1 MGLQSD
7 PTERYHFHVL
17 VITLS
22 ILMSSLGPH
31 ATLPGWW
38 SGYPT
43 STLGTKLRTHFLA
56 WLFGPWWEIVL
67 GKEVETHSSIL
78 AWKTPWTEEPG
89 EL

>member
-1 MGLQSD
+1 MDTHSSILAWRIPWTQQPGRLQPVGLQSD

-22 ILMSSLGPH
+22 ILMSSLGSH

-43 STLGTKLRTHFLA
+43 STLRTKLRTHFLA
-56 WLFGPWWEIVL
+56 WLFGPWWEIVF
-67 GKEVETHSSIL
+67 
-78 AWKTPWTEEPG
+78 
-89 EL
+89 